1 MNLLTVELPDEALKH
16 LEEVAREQDQSIQ
29 EVVQQLLLREINGL
43 PRLADEV
50 EAELTAFAH
59 LSDEVLW
66 LLARSTFPSAEQTR
80 LTTLNDKSQREG
92 LSKIEISER
101 DELLE
106 HYNRSILRRARA
118 AEVLLERGYDLS
130 NPAILA

>member
-1 MNLLTVELPDEALKH
+1 MTLLTVELPDETLKQ
-16 LEEVAREQDQSIQ
+16 LERVAQEQQQSVPD
-29 EVVQQLLLREINGL
+29 VVRQLVLREMSGL
-43 PRLADEV
+43 PR
-50 EAELTAFAH
+50 

-66 LLARSTFPSAEQTR
+66 LLARSKFPSADQT
-80 LTTLNDKSQREG
+80 LLATLNDKAQREG
-92 LSKIEISER
+92 LSEIETFER

-106 HYNRSILRRARA
+106 SYNRSILRRARA